1 MYYVCMPRV
10 NIYLPDD
17 LAAEA
22 KEAGLNVSRVAQDAL
37 RKQLNRK
44 RTADWV
50 TRIQKLPATGVTH
63 EEVMGALGAAR
74 EEMGARNA

>member
-1 MYYVCMPRV
+1 MPRV

-22 KEAGLNVSRVAQDAL
+22 KAAGLNVSQVAQHAL
-37 RKQLNRK
+37 RERLNRK
-44 RTADWV
+44 RTAEWV
-50 TRIQKLPATGVTH
+50 ARIQKLPPTGVTH
-63 EEVMGALGAAR
+63 EEVMDALGAVR

>member
-1 MYYVCMPRV
+1 MCMPRV

-22 KEAGLNVSRVAQDAL
+22 REAGVNVSQVAQAAL
-37 RKQLNRK
+37 RKQLNKK
-44 RTADWV
+44 RSAEWV
-50 TRIQKLPATGVTH
+50 ARVRRLPPTGVTH
-63 EEVMGALGAAR
+63 GQVTGALHAVR

>member
-1 MYYVCMPRV
+1 MPRV
-10 NIYLPDD
+10 NIYLPED

-22 KEAGLNVSRVAQDAL
+22 REAGVNVSQVAQDAL

-44 RTADWV
+44 RTAEWV
-50 TRIQKLPATGVTH
+50 ARVRKLPPTGVTH
-63 EEVMGALGAAR
+63 EQVIAALHVVR

>member
-1 MYYVCMPRV
+1 MPRV

-22 KEAGLNVSRVAQDAL
+22 KEAGLNVSQVAQDAL
-37 RKQLNRK
+37 RKQLNRR
-44 RTADWV
+44 RTAEWV
-50 TRIQKLPATGVTH
+50 ARVQKLPPTGVTH
-63 EEVMGALGAAR
+63 EEVMDALSAVR

>member
-22 KEAGLNVSRVAQDAL
+22 KEAGLNVSQVAQDAL
-37 RKQLNRK
+37 RKQLK
-44 RTADWV
+44 TKKTAEWV
-50 TRIQKLPATGVTH
+50 ARVQKLPPTGVTH
-63 EEVMGALGAAR
+63 EEVMDALSAVR
-74 EEMGARNA
+74 EEMGSRNA